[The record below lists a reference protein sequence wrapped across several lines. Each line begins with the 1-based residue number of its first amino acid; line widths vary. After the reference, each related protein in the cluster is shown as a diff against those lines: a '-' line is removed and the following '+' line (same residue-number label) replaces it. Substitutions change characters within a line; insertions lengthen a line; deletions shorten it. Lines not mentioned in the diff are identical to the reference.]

1 MIFGLFNLGMQEMII
16 LFLGGLCLAGF
27 IASIVV
33 LVILLTRR
41 QGRDDVPTRQ
51 AATEAENQRLR
62 EELAK
67 LKRDRT

>member
-1 MIFGLFNLGMQEMII
+1 MVFGLFNLGAQEILI
-16 LFLGGLCLAGF
+16 LFVGGLCFAGV
-27 IASIVV
+27 IMCIVV
-33 LVILLTRR
+33 LVVLLTRR
-41 QGRDDVPTRQ
+41 QGRDDVTNRQ